1 MVAAIRPQNV
11 NQLLQHGNG
20 KGFGDELQ
28 ARQPKMTLTAA
39 GIRKTT
45 TRRIAILR

>member
-20 KGFGDELQ
+20 GFGDELQ

-45 TRRIAILR
+45 TRAIAILR